1 MKKSALFLLLSIV
14 LLLLT
19 AVSVSAK
26 ENVLTIPFSR
36 QTRAYGCGQNTFRM
50 IMGYWGERL
59 PIERIYGYTGF
70 NSSTRRDFQN
80 IIKRH
85 FSDFQFKEIDKN
97 IDSVIKAIDNNRPV
111 MVETNAAFLT
121 YLPYQSSGGHYIAA
135 IGYNTEKE
143 VIYVRDPNSYYVEE
157 LKYEDLKK
165 AWGNKNMIVF
175 TIYKKNGKFVKADN
189 IKHFSDKA
197 KPFGAEKEET
207 TTPFYAYLIPSLYT
221 VMNTSERGIANT
233 TLLDDWL
240 YTVKVQGIH
249 FGHLNLERSP
259 WLYQD
264 IPFYGLGANVGVNLG
279 TPQFLFGAS
288 DALSPGVFRFLR
300 TRTMDIR
307 SFSSIKSVPS
317 LTMPTLSLEATGYI
331 SLLDVMPEGTAGP
344 YPLANPYSRL
354 SNIEDSYKVQFSKLR
369 GGRFNIRHG
378 LDQTWGYLS
387 GAVTLTSVDV
397 TSGDVTQRL
406 DVIGGDVTIGPVE
419 GALQYHLGSFE
430 EGVQSRV
437 LAYSAGL
444 NLNLPQLSGGLFTV
458 LDFIGL
464 FRAYYQFRHEEF
476 SFETEDISFDVV
488 QNVHRL
494 ELPMNLKFVH
504 LIYGFDLGYSEGSF
518 DHFTIGGRL
527 LFNLFL
533 PYFQAQAGYNYTAK
547 ANEPGNHALHIGIYA
562 GLW

>member
-1 MKKSALFLLLSIV
+1 MKKPALFCIVIV
-14 LLLLT
+14 LLLLS
-19 AVSVSAK
+19 VLSVSAK
-26 ENVLTIPFSR
+26 EKVLTIPYSR

-80 IIKRH
+80 IIKKH
-85 FSDFQFKEIDKN
+85 FTDFQFKEINKD
-97 IDSVIKAIDNNRPV
+97 IDSIIEAIDNNRPV

-143 VIYVRDPNSYYVEE
+143 VIYVRDPNSYYVEA
-157 LKYEDLKK
+157 LTYEDLKK
-165 AWGNKNMIVF
+165 AWRNKNMIAF
-175 TIYKKNGKFVKADN
+175 TIYRKNGTFVKADTV
-189 IKHFSDKA
+189 KHFSDKA

-207 TTPFYAYLIPSLYT
+207 TTPFFAYLIPSIYT
-221 VMNTSERGIANT
+221 VLNTSERGVPNT
-233 TLLDDWL
+233 TLLNDWL
-240 YTVKVQGIH
+240 YTVKVQGMH
-249 FGHLNLERSP
+249 FGHLSLERSP

-300 TRTMDIR
+300 TRTMDVR
-307 SFSSIKSVPS
+307 SFSSIKNVPS
-317 LTMPTLSLEATGYI
+317 LTMPTLSLEATGFI
-331 SLLDVMPEGTAGP
+331 SLLDVMPEERAGP
-344 YPLANPYSRL
+344 YPLPNPYSRL
-354 SNIEDSYKVQFSKLR
+354 SNIEDSYKVRFSKLR
-369 GGRFNIRHG
+369 GGRFTIRHG

-397 TSGDVTQRL
+397 TSGEVTQRL
-406 DVIGGDVTIGPVE
+406 DVIGGDVTIGPLE
-419 GALQYHLGSFE
+419 GALQYHLGNFN
-430 EGVQSRV
+430 GGIQSRV

-444 NLNLPQLSGGLFTV
+444 NLNLPKLSGGVFTV

-464 FRAYYQFRHEEF
+464 FRSYYQFRHEEF
-476 SFETEDISFDVV
+476 GFETEDISFDVV
-488 QNVHRL
+488 QDVHRL
-494 ELPMNLKFVH
+494 ELPMNLKFVT
-504 LIYGFDLGYSEGSF
+504 LIYGFDLGYSEGNF

-547 ANEPGNHALHIGIYA
+547 SNGPGNHAFHIGIYA